1 MDAETNTPI
10 DKDHEEFSRWA
21 QVLGY
26 GGLIPFFA
34 AAIASWTLDEPLL
47 GIDPIDAGRAYGAV
61 ILSFLGGIRWGLA
74 LTSAKQIAAEK
85 DLAISVAPSVAAWAA
100 LLLPALPGLVI
111 LLAGFIAQLYWD
123 MRAHR
128 KGLIPQWF
136 KGLRVQLTFGAV
148 IGLLA
153 MLPEVG

>member
-1 MDAETNTPI
+1 MDAKTDNPT
-10 DKDHEEFSRWA
+10 DKDPGEFSRWA

-34 AAIASWTLDEPLL
+34 AAIASWTVSGPVF

-61 ILSFLGGIRWGLA
+61 ILSFLGGIRWGIA
-74 LTSAKQIAAEK
+74 LTSAKQVAAEK

-128 KGLIPQWF
+128 KGLIPEWF

-153 MLPEVG
+153 MLPEIG